1 MDIDN
6 KYRIVYDENNVIL
19 QFHEDRIK
27 VKKDGSKE
35 TYEFTDNYYYHN
47 LKYALRGYVNKSL
60 KYNELLVDVLFE
72 IKRVEDKIDK
82 LCGKEV

>member
-6 KYRIVYDENNVIL
+6 KYKIVYDENNVIL

-47 LKYALRGYVNKSL
+47 LKYALKGYLNKAL
-60 KYNELLVDVLFE
+60 KYNESLSDVLDE
-72 IKRVEDKIDK
+72 LKRIEDKIDN
-82 LCGKEV
+82 LYGRQV

>member
-35 TYEFTDNYYYHN
+35 TYEFTDNYYYPTLKFALKAYLN
-47 LKYALRGYVNKSL
+47 RALKYTESL
-60 KYNELLVDVLFE
+60 SKVLDELE
-72 IKRVEDKIDK
+72 RIEDKIDN
-82 LCGKEV
+82 LYGG